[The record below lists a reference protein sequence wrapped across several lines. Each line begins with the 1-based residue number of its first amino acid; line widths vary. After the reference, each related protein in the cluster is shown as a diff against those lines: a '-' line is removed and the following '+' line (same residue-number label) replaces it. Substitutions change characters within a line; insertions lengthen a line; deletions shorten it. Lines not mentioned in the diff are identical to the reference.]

1 MLNCRPRTGVT
12 CLFEMTFKPQF
23 SAGNQHQSFG
33 KRCQG
38 FLGNNKGKRSKTVCK
53 PSSVHL
59 CLKKSLGVTSMKHLL
74 RCENFLTLLHPIVFE
89 GQPLKTSFFSAKTRV
104 IKAFQVYIHIFL
116 IYYIPF
122 YWLLIGISS
131 FFFVN
136 W

>member
-12 CLFEMTFKPQF
+12 CLFEMTFEPNLVGETNI
-23 SAGNQHQSFG
+23 SH
-33 KRCQG
+33 
-38 FLGNNKGKRSKTVCK
+38 LGRDARVFWGTTRGKGKPFVNHHRFFVF
-53 PSSVHL
+53 
-59 CLKKSLGVTSMKHLL
+59 KKSLGVTSMKHLL

-89 GQPLKTSFFSAKTRV
+89 GQPLKTRFFSARTRV
-104 IKAFQVYIHIFL
+104 IKGFQVYIHIFL

-131 FFFVN
+131 FFFVD